1 MPLGTSA
8 SNEPARADDG
18 EYDYSWG
25 PLKPYMD
32 GDTLVIPVM
41 DVIADSFWGS
51 GLSAKSVKRALLKYK
66 DATSIRLVINSPG
79 GEVHEG
85 VAIYSLLI
93 ADARPVEAHVIGLA
107 ASMASI
113 VLLAADTRILHTG
126 SMVMIHEP
134 SLWYTGGKAHKLQ
147 GDVNRLLATTAS
159 MLDIYVER
167 TGQDRAALEALM
179 ADETWLVAE
188 DARRYGFGT
197 DVAPVVAEPMMAT
210 ASADAGWNTR
220 RGAALAKYQSLP
232 AAAQYGA
239 SLGWSGPT
247 LVEMRAANALA
258 DIHQFPTLVAALD
271 GVRRARPT
279 AQQPIPAPREATP
292 PPRPAPQPQPAAS
305 TRTTPMDEETL
316 RELGL
321 SPGATNDQIA
331 AAFKAKTAEAKAKI
345 AAVEAKAESERLARI
360 EAQSREASAEALRVE
375 QAKLAAAREAEA
387 KVLADHNIKVETFL
401 AGCTDGVRGIYEEL
415 CYDGEGDQRK
425 PNPKGLEQAQRLAKT
440 SPGALK
446 SSLAGPS
453 TQVQAAR
460 QAAATGTTTTAKGP
474 VKYRFAGATQ
484 EVDLTRLAG
493 VTHEMV
499 AARQAEMQA
508 RSESRGLIHND

>member
-32 GDTLVIPVM
+32 GETLVIPVM

-51 GLSAKSVKRALLKYK
+51 GLSAKSVQKALLKYK

-85 VAIYSLLI
+85 TAIYSLLV

-113 VLLAADTRILHTG
+113 VLLAASVRILHTG
-126 SMVMIHEP
+126 AMVMIHEP

-147 GDVNRLLATTAS
+147 GDVNRLLATAAS

-179 ADETWLVAE
+179 ADETWLTAE
-188 DARRYGFGT
+188 EARRYGFGT
-197 DVAPVVAEPMMAT
+197 EVAPVVAEPRMST
-210 ASADAGWNTR
+210 ASADAAWNER
-220 RGAALAKYQSLP
+220 RGAALAKYQCLP
-232 AAAQYGA
+232 AAAQHGA
-239 SLGWSGPT
+239 SLGWSGPS
-247 LVEMRAANALA
+247 LAELRAANALA
-258 DIHQFPTLVAALD
+258 DTHQFPTLVAALD

-305 TRTTPMDEETL
+305 TNRTTSMDEATL
-316 RELGL
+316 RALGL
-321 SPGATNDQIA
+321 TPGATPEQIA
-331 AAFKAKTAEAKAKI
+331 AAVASLNSKTAELEARAKAEAQARLEAEAKTKIAEEQRRREEAEAAEAKALADWTAKVSSELLEDTTPSLR
-345 AAVEAKAESERLARI
+345 ADFEAMAFHEDVAPDGTKKRRANPDGFAR
-360 EAQSREASAEALRVE
+360 ALRMRDTM
-375 QAKLAAAREAEA
+375 AGAR
-387 KVLADHNIKVETFL
+387 
-401 AGCTDGVRGIYEEL
+401 
-415 CYDGEGDQRK
+415 
-425 PNPKGLEQAQRLAKT
+425 
-440 SPGALK
+440 K
-446 SSLAGPS
+446 SSLSGPS
-453 TQVQAAR
+453 AQVV
-460 QAAATGTTTTAKGP
+460 AAAKVTATSPNATKGP
-474 VKYRFAGATQ
+474 VKYTFKGSNTAI
-484 EVDLTRLAG
+484 DLTRITG
-493 VTHEMV
+493 VTHEQV

-508 RSESRGLIHND
+508 RAESRGLIPND